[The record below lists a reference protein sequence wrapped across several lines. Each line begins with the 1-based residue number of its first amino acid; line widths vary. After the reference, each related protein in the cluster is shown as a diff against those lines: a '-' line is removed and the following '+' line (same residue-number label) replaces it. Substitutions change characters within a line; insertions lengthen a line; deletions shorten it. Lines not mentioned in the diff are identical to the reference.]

1 MPFKGYKDDKR
12 KDEVN
17 MSEVYKITITDHE
30 GNIVKEQE
38 AEGYLVCAFSDQ
50 KEIVPGITACGKVV
64 ISANNVSNV
73 EIAAAMASDDT
84 PLGKAHEL
92 LNKMH
97 KKKRRLS
104 WLNKRLGFYQED

>member
-1 MPFKGYKDDKR
+1 VPFKGYKADKR

-17 MSEVYKITITDHE
+17 MSEVCKITITDHE
-30 GNIVKEQE
+30 GNVVKEQE

-64 ISANNVSNV
+64 IFANNVSDA
-73 EIAAAMASDDT
+73 ELAAAMACEET
-84 PLGKAHEL
+84 PLGKAHEML
-92 LNKMH
+92 SKMR

-104 WLNKRLGFYQED
+104 WLNKRLGFYKEY